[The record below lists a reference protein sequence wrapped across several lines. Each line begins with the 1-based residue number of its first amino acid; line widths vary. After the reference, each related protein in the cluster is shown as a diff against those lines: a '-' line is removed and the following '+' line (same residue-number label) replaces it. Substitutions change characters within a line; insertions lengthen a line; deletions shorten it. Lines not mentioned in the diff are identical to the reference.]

1 MNAEVRK
8 LADGK
13 VSVVAVEG
21 EIDFS
26 VLPQMREAIEEAHG
40 FGLGQ
45 LLIDLTNVTF
55 IASDGLGLLIEA
67 HRRAEDEGNR
77 LDLVHPQPHILGI
90 LRKTQ
95 LTKLFHVYES
105 IEEAIED
112 DCREA

>member
-1 MNAEVRK
+1 MNAEVKK

-13 VSVVAVEG
+13 VGVVAVEG

-26 VLPQMREAIEEAHG
+26 VLPRMREAIEEAHG
-40 FGLGQ
+40 FDPKC

-55 IASDGLGLLIEA
+55 IASDGLGLFIEA
-67 HRRAEDEGNR
+67 HRQADSEGR
-77 LDLVHPQPHILGI
+77 KFDLVHPQPHILGM

-105 IEEAIED
+105 IDAAIEA
-112 DCREA
+112 DC